1 MTVGPTISPEAL
13 FGEARKNWGWLL
25 ALGIGS
31 LILGSIGLGSCF
43 ALTLAGVMLFGWLI
57 AITGIVELVQ
67 VFKCRGWKSRLWQI
81 AVAALHIVAGG
92 AVIAD
97 PVLASGVF
105 TLLLAFAIL
114 AGGAARIVV
123 ALHHRGQPGWSWM
136 LVGGLAGV
144 ALGAMIAV
152 RWPASSFFVIG
163 LFIAIELIV
172 NGWTMVV
179 LALAARSGGASAA
192 PRQPA

>member
-1 MTVGPTISPEAL
+1 MTSNTTITPESL
-13 FGEARKNWGWLL
+13 FGEARENWGWLL

-43 ALTLAGVMLFGWLI
+43 ALTLAGVLLFGWLI
-57 AITGIVELVQ
+57 AIAGVIELVQ
-67 VFKCRGWKSRLWQI
+67 VFKCRGWKGRLGQLAI
-81 AVAALHIVAGG
+81 AAFHLLAGG
-92 AVIAD
+92 IVIAD

-105 TLLLAFAIL
+105 TLILAFAIL

-123 ALHHRGQPGWSWM
+123 ALQHRGQPGWAWM
-136 LVGGLAGV
+136 VLGGFAGV
-144 ALGAMIAV
+144 VLGALIAA

-163 LFIAIELIV
+163 LFIAIELIA

-179 LALAARSGGASAA
+179 LALAARSADSRA
-192 PRQPA
+192 PVEQPA